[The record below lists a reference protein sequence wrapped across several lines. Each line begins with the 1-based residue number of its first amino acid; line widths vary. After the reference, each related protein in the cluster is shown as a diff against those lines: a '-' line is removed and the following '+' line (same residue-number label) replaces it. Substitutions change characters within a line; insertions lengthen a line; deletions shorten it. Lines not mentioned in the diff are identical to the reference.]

1 MIPAALHSS
10 VIQRHKVR
18 KTSAVDSHSQQALRK
33 NRMWLSEQVY
43 DGCVWV
49 AADVSK
55 ISEVL

>member
-10 VIQRHKVR
+10 VIQRHGVR
-18 KTSAVDSHSQQALRK
+18 KISAVGSHSQQALRK
-33 NRMWLSEQVY
+33 KCLWLSEQVY

-55 ISEVL
+55 ISEVI